1 MFIKNKIEMSTKNK
15 NYCKNIQQLEN
26 NITVGIM
33 ESFLTETQMKILKLR
48 KKGLTQEEIAKI
60 MNTSRANISMIE
72 KRAKENVE
80 KAKNTLK
87 IYNDIMAPLKI
98 TIEEGTDVFDIPKII
113 FKKSDEGGIH
123 IKYSSLEIM
132 DLINKNAKEHI
143 DKRIVKTPFT
153 INILENGEIS
163 F

>member
-1 MFIKNKIEMSTKNK
+1 
-15 NYCKNIQQLEN
+15 
-26 NITVGIM
+26 M
-33 ESFLTETQMKILKLR
+33 ESFLTETQIKILKLR

-72 KRAKENVE
+72 KRAKENIE

-87 IYNDIMAPLKI
+87 IYNNIMAPVKI
-98 TIEEGTDVFDIPKII
+98 TIREGTDVFDIPKLI
-113 FKKSDEGGIH
+113 FKKSDEGDIH
-123 IKYSSLEIM
+123 VRYSSLEILE
-132 DLINKNAKEHI
+132 LINKNVKEYI
-143 DKRIVKTPFT
+143 DKRIVKKSFT